1 MPTFFNKTV
10 MIFCL
15 CLIFIGQSTSSMTL
29 FYGMIGMS
37 SMTNGSTIQSSHND
51 MSEATDNTHHMMSM
65 SDCSEKNVVHSPDTP
80 TEECCAQECDCLI
93 SGCSTVSA
101 FLALFTYPTNTVIA
115 NKIAAT
121 TELLTSQTF
130 TSLYRPPILS

>member
-1 MPTFFNKTV
+1 

-51 MSEATDNTHHMMSM
+51 MPKATDHTHHMMSM
-65 SDCSEKNVVHSPDTP
+65 SDCSEKNVVHSPDSP

-93 SGCSTVSA
+93 SGCSSVSA
-101 FLALFTYPTNTVIA
+101 FLTLLIYPSNAVITH
-115 NKIAAT
+115 KITSA
-121 TELLTSQTF
+121 TELVTSQIP